1 MSSSRRTSTTPRRS
15 RRRPS
20 RSRSAFPRR
29 PVPAARSSSLPAG
42 KENIG
47 SVRQYR
53 SMLDVE
59 GPPKLGPVK
68 TFTYDELYVD
78 NAKLASCQAPPFCK
92 IGLRHLRL
100 STLAGSLS
108 LFWRAHAVPEANY
121 GDGSCERRSHR
132 PPSEG
137 VSGPLKPMASKH
149 NPAKLGRL
157 RNHRLTPNP
166 QPQLP
171 MTAGTS
177 SEGS

>member
-1 MSSSRRTSTTPRRS
+1 MHFDIGHPIKGRTRSVQLEKNIDYTAAEPAKAESVQECLSSP
-15 RRRPS
+15 
-20 RSRSAFPRR
+20 

-137 VSGPLKPMASKH
+137 VSGPSSQWQANTTRRSSV
-149 NPAKLGRL
+149 GS
-157 RNHRLTPNP
+157 
-166 QPQLP
+166 
-171 MTAGTS
+171 GTIV
-177 SEGS
+177 